1 MNRLRVVRRGPM
13 TRTELVRVVTGFG
26 QEVLSPL
33 MALSLAIEF
42 GRPWWVGMSIWYLA
56 EHLAEKIGGAA

>member
-1 MNRLRVVRRGPM
+1 M